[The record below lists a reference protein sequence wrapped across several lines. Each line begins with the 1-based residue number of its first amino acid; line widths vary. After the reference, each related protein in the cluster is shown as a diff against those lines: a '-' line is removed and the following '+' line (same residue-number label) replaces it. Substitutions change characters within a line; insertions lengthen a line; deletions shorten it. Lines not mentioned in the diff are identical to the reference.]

1 MFDST
6 QRLRGTDV
14 DEADEIL
21 GNQLQ
26 LIDCRPEDD
35 RLTLRIETA
44 DGNFESVA
52 IVGVRGRRDQRRTV
66 L

>member
-26 LIDCRPEDD
+26 PIDCRPEDD
-35 RLTLRIETA
+35 RLTLRIETT

-52 IVGVRGRRDQRRTV
+52 IVGVRGV